1 MLKITEG
8 QKAILLLL
16 EEEQC
21 QQVKSIAKAIKYDQE
36 GTQQAINNL
45 VHLGYIDFDYLIT
58 EFSLDIWIQLSD
70 EGVKAAETVL
80 SKEILLTPEFDD
92 IRLDLHL
99 DVLSKK
105 DFSGIESNSY
115 LIEVC
120 CLLWNMVATTKF
132 EISKNKERAIHITDD
147 LVGANASEWIKNA
160 ISGKID
166 DMISFMILQERKNK
180 KVVSSNCY
188 I

>member
-1 MLKITEG
+1 MLNITEG
-8 QKAILLLL
+8 QKSVLLLL

-21 QQVKSIAKAIKYDQE
+21 QQVRSIAKAIKYDHE

-58 EFSLDIWIQLSD
+58 ESSLDIWIQLSD
-70 EGVKAAETVL
+70 EGVEAAETIL
-80 SKEILLTPEFDD
+80 RKDILLTPEFDD
-92 IRLDLHL
+92 IRLDSHM
-99 DVLSKK
+99 DALSKL
-105 DFSGIESNSY
+105 DFRGIESNSY

-120 CLLWNMVATTKF
+120 CLLWNMVAMKKF
-132 EISKNKERAIHITDD
+132 EISSNKERAIHITDD

-160 ISGKID
+160 LSGKID
-166 DMISFMILQERKNK
+166 DLISFIILQERKYK
-180 KVVSSNCY
+180 KVISSNCY